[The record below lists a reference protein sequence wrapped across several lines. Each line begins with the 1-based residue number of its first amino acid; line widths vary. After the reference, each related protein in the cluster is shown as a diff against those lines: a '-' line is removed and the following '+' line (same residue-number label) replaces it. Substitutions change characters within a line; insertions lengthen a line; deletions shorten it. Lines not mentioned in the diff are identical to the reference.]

1 MRNLLILAAATMPL
15 AAPAIAAE
23 RHYSVTS
30 FDRIRIDGGYRVTLA
45 TGVAPFATASGNQAA
60 LDGVTIDVQGRT
72 LIVHA
77 DRAAWDVTPTE
88 GRGPLTIT
96 LGTHDLTAAWV
107 NGAGSLTIDR
117 VRGLGFD
124 LALQGAGAASIGDV
138 AIDQFRLAMAG
149 SGIVRLAGTVHRLT
163 AIVRGSSTLEA
174 SALATKDAVIGA
186 EGPST
191 VRVGVSN
198 SAKVDAAGLAA
209 VSLVGAPACTIKLSG
224 SATVE
229 GCK

>member
-77 DRAAWDVTPTE
+77 DRAAWGVTPT
-88 GRGPLTIT
+88 GQYADAFYFG
-96 LGTHDLTAAWV
+96 
-107 NGAGSLTIDR
+107 
-117 VRGLGFD
+117 
-124 LALQGAGAASIGDV
+124 
-138 AIDQFRLAMAG
+138 
-149 SGIVRLAGTVHRLT
+149 HRKSKML
-163 AIVRGSSTLEA
+163 LW
-174 SALATKDAVIGA
+174 
-186 EGPST
+186 
-191 VRVGVSN
+191 N
-198 SAKVDAAGLAA
+198 
-209 VSLVGAPACTIKLSG
+209 
-224 SATVE
+224 
-229 GCK
+229 